1 MRRFAGLRAV
11 FFFVALR
18 LAGRRVAFLAVRR
31 FAAFLF
37 AGRFLVARFLVALR
51 LAGRRVVFLAVRRFA
66 AFLVVARFLVLRAAF
81 FAVRRTGRFLVAF
94 FFAGRFLVAFF
105 LVAFFLVTR
114 FLVAFRAVFFAG
126 FAADGA
132 GAGVGVGVGVAGD
145 DGSHGRGGGGEL
157 GTDGPPPSGGLGGQV
172 DDMCV
177 APSIQRGALEH
188 E

>member
-1 MRRFAGLRAV
+1 
-11 FFFVALR
+11 
-18 LAGRRVAFLAVRR
+18 
-31 FAAFLF
+31 
-37 AGRFLVARFLVALR
+37 
-51 LAGRRVVFLAVRRFA
+51 
-66 AFLVVARFLVLRAAF
+66 
-81 FAVRRTGRFLVAF
+81 LVAF

-105 LVAFFLVTR
+105 LVTR
-114 FLVAFRAVFFAG
+114 FLVALRAVFFAG

-132 GAGVGVGVGVAGD
+132 GAGVGVGVAGG